1 MNGEKLKNKIKKR
14 AKEIGAQPQ
23 ELMQMYFFER
33 LLYRISI
40 SRYKFNF
47 ILKGGLLLS
56 AIIGDERRTTSDMD
70 TMIKGIDIESD
81 ELLKIIQEIIN
92 IETDDNISFEIEKA
106 KDIRIDDIYGGVNV
120 KLIAKKDGLIV
131 PLFIDITTK
140 DPITPKEIE
149 FKYKSLF
156 DDTYIKI
163 MAFNK
168 ETIIA
173 EKFETLIKDTETNTR
188 AKDFYDLYII
198 IKDYWNDL
206 DKTNLI
212 KAIQNTCKRRDSLY
226 ILDEIEERFDFIKES
241 NILQNEWNKYK
252 IAHLYAKDIE
262 YADIMKNINL
272 IIEELEKEVAIMSV
286 KI

>member
-56 AIIGDERRTTSDMD
+56 AITGDERRTTSDMD

-92 IETDDNISFEIEKA
+92 IETDDNISFEIEKT
-106 KDIRIDDIYGGVNV
+106 KDIRVDDIYGGVNV

-140 DPITPKEIE
+140 DPITPREIE

-188 AKDFYDLYII
+188 AKDFYDLHIL

-206 DKTNLI
+206 DKTNLV
-212 KAIQNTCKRRDSLY
+212 KAIQNTCKRRESLY

-241 NILQNEWNKYK
+241 TILKNEWNKYK

-262 YADIMKNINL
+262 YADIMKNVNL
-272 IIEELEKEVAIMSV
+272 IIKELEKEVATI
-286 KI
+286 

>member
-212 KAIQNTCKRRDSLY
+212 KAIQNTCKRRNSLY
-226 ILDEIEERFDFIKES
+226 ILDEIKERFDFIKES

-262 YADIMKNINL
+262 YTYD
-272 IIEELEKEVAIMSV
+272 V
-286 KI
+286 KL

>member
-81 ELLKIIQEIIN
+81 ELLRIIQEIIN

-140 DPITPKEIE
+140 DPITPREIE

-168 ETIIA
+168 ESIIA

-272 IIEELEKEVAIMSV
+272 IIEELEKGVPI
-286 KI
+286 I

>member
-1 MNGEKLKNKIKKR
+1 MNSEKLKNKIKKR

-92 IETDDNISFEIEKA
+92 IETDDNISFEIEKT
-106 KDIRIDDIYGGVNV
+106 KDIRVDDIYGGVNV

-140 DPITPKEIE
+140 DPITPREIE

-163 MAFNK
+163 MAFTK

-173 EKFETLIKDTETNTR
+173 EKLETLIKDTETNTR
-188 AKDFYDLYII
+188 AKDFYDLYIL

-262 YADIMKNINL
+262 YADIMKNVNL
-272 IIEELEKEVAIMSV
+272 IIKELEKEVATI
-286 KI
+286 

>member
-1 MNGEKLKNKIKKR
+1 MNSEKLKNKIKKR

-56 AIIGDERRTTSDMD
+56 AIIGDERRTTNDMD

-81 ELLKIIQEIIN
+81 ELLRIIQEIIN
-92 IETDDNISFEIEKA
+92 IETDDNISFEIEKT
-106 KDIRIDDIYGGVNV
+106 KDIRVDDIYGGVNV

-140 DPITPKEIE
+140 DPITPREIE

-188 AKDFYDLYII
+188 AKDFYDLYIL

-262 YADIMKNINL
+262 YADIMKNANL
-272 IIEELEKEVAIMSV
+272 IIEELEKEVAVI
-286 KI
+286 

>member
-1 MNGEKLKNKIKKR
+1 MNSEKLKNKIKKR

-81 ELLKIIQEIIN
+81 ELLRIIQEIIN
-92 IETDDNISFEIEKA
+92 IETDDNISFEIEKT
-106 KDIRIDDIYGGVNV
+106 KDIRVDDIYGGVNV

-140 DPITPKEIE
+140 DPITPREIE

-188 AKDFYDLYII
+188 AKDFYDLYIL

-272 IIEELEKEVAIMSV
+272 IIEELEKEVAI
-286 KI
+286 I

>member
-1 MNGEKLKNKIKKR
+1 
-14 AKEIGAQPQ
+14 
-23 ELMQMYFFER
+23 
-33 LLYRISI
+33 
-40 SRYKFNF
+40 
-47 ILKGGLLLS
+47 
-56 AIIGDERRTTSDMD
+56 
-70 TMIKGIDIESD
+70 
-81 ELLKIIQEIIN
+81 
-92 IETDDNISFEIEKA
+92 
-106 KDIRIDDIYGGVNV
+106 
-120 KLIAKKDGLIV
+120 
-131 PLFIDITTK
+131 
-140 DPITPKEIE
+140 
-149 FKYKSLF
+149 
-156 DDTYIKI
+156 

-188 AKDFYDLYII
+188 AKDFYDLYIL

-262 YADIMKNINL
+262 YADIMKNVNFIVK
-272 IIEELEKEVAIMSV
+272 ELENEPATI
-286 KI
+286 

>member
-40 SRYKFNF
+40 SKYKFNF

-70 TMIKGIDIESD
+70 TMIKGVDIESD

-92 IETDDNISFEIEKA
+92 IETDDNISFEIEKT
-106 KDIRIDDIYGGVNV
+106 KDIRVDDIYGGVNV
-120 KLIAKKDGLIV
+120 KLIAKKNGLIV

-140 DPITPKEIE
+140 DPITPREIE

-173 EKFETLIKDTETNTR
+173 EKFETLIRDTETNTR
-188 AKDFYDLYII
+188 TKDFYDLYII

-212 KAIQNTCKRRDSLY
+212 KAIQNTCKRRESLY
-226 ILDEIEERFDFIKES
+226 ILDEIEERFEFIKES
-241 NILQNEWNKYK
+241 TILRNEWDKYK

-272 IIEELEKEVAIMSV
+272 IIEELEKEVAI
-286 KI
+286 I

>member
-81 ELLKIIQEIIN
+81 ELLRIIQEIIN
-92 IETDDNISFEIEKA
+92 IETEDNISFEIEKT
-106 KDIRIDDIYGGVNV
+106 KDIRVDDIYGGVNV

-140 DPITPKEIE
+140 DPITPREIE

-252 IAHLYAKDIE
+252 IAHLYAKDIG

-272 IIEELEKEVAIMSV
+272 IIEELEKEVAI
-286 KI
+286 I

>member
-81 ELLKIIQEIIN
+81 ELLRIIQEIIN

-272 IIEELEKEVAIMSV
+272 IIEELEKEVASI
-286 KI
+286 

>member
-1 MNGEKLKNKIKKR
+1 MNSEKLKNKIKKR

-56 AIIGDERRTTSDMD
+56 AIIGDERRTTNDMD

-81 ELLKIIQEIIN
+81 ELLRIIQEIIN

-140 DPITPKEIE
+140 DPITPREIE

-262 YADIMKNINL
+262 YADIMKNVNL
-272 IIEELEKEVAIMSV
+272 IIKELEKEVATI
-286 KI
+286 

>member
-92 IETDDNISFEIEKA
+92 IETDDNISFEVEKT
-106 KDIRIDDIYGGVNV
+106 KDIRVDDIYGGVNV

-140 DPITPKEIE
+140 DPITPREIE

-156 DDTYIKI
+156 DGTYIKI

-188 AKDFYDLYII
+188 AKDFYDLYIL

-241 NILQNEWNKYK
+241 AILQGEWDKYQ
-252 IAHLYAKDIE
+252 ISHLYARDIN

-272 IIEELEKEVAIMSV
+272 IIEELAKEVATI
-286 KI
+286 

>member
-70 TMIKGIDIESD
+70 TIIKGIDIESD
-81 ELLKIIQEIIN
+81 ELLRIIQEIIN

-140 DPITPKEIE
+140 DPITPREIE

-272 IIEELEKEVAIMSV
+272 IIEELEKEVASI
-286 KI
+286 

>member
-56 AIIGDERRTTSDMD
+56 AIIRDERRTTSDMD

-81 ELLKIIQEIIN
+81 ELLRIIQEIIN

-140 DPITPKEIE
+140 DPITPREIE

-206 DKTNLI
+206 DKINLI

-272 IIEELEKEVAIMSV
+272 IIEELEKEVAI
-286 KI
+286 I

>member
-92 IETDDNISFEIEKA
+92 IETDDNISFEIERTKE
-106 KDIRIDDIYGGVNV
+106 IRVDDIYGGVNV

-140 DPITPKEIE
+140 DPITPREIE

-272 IIEELEKEVAIMSV
+272 IIEELEKEVAI
-286 KI
+286 I

>member
-1 MNGEKLKNKIKKR
+1 MNSEKLKNKIKKR

-56 AIIGDERRTTSDMD
+56 AIIGDERRTTNDMD

-81 ELLKIIQEIIN
+81 ELLRIIQEIIN
-92 IETDDNISFEIEKA
+92 IETDDNISFEIEKT
-106 KDIRIDDIYGGVNV
+106 KDIRVDDIYGGVNV
-120 KLIAKKDGLIV
+120 KLITKKDGLIV

-140 DPITPKEIE
+140 DPITPREIE

-212 KAIQNTCKRRDSLY
+212 KAIQNTCNRRDSLY

-262 YADIMKNINL
+262 YADIMKNVNL
-272 IIEELEKEVAIMSV
+272 IIKELEKEVATI
-286 KI
+286 

>member
-40 SRYKFNF
+40 SQYKFNF

-81 ELLKIIQEIIN
+81 ELLKIIQEITN
-92 IETDDNISFEIEKA
+92 IKTDDAISFEIEKTRE
-106 KDIRIDDIYGGVNV
+106 IRVDDVYGGINI

-149 FKYKSLF
+149 FKYKSIF
-156 DDTYIKI
+156 DDEYIKI

-188 AKDFYDLYII
+188 AKDFYDLYVL
-198 IKDYWNDL
+198 IKEYWNEL

-212 KAIQNTCKRRDSLY
+212 KAIRNTCKRRESLY
-226 ILDEIEERFDFIKES
+226 ILDELEERFDFIKES
-241 NILQNEWNKYK
+241 AILQGEWDKYQ
-252 IAHLYAKDIE
+252 ISHLYARDIN
-262 YADIMKNINL
+262 YADIMKNMNL
-272 IIEELEKEVAIMSV
+272 IIEELAKEVATI
-286 KI
+286 

>member
-23 ELMQMYFFER
+23 ELIQMYFFER

-40 SRYKFNF
+40 SKYKFNF

-70 TMIKGIDIESD
+70 TMIKGVDIESD

-92 IETDDNISFEIEKA
+92 IETDDNISFEIEKT
-106 KDIRIDDIYGGVNV
+106 KDIRVDDIYGGVNV

-140 DPITPKEIE
+140 DPITPREIE

-188 AKDFYDLYII
+188 AKDFYDLYIL

-212 KAIQNTCKRRDSLY
+212 KAIQNTCNRRDSLY

-272 IIEELEKEVAIMSV
+272 IIEELEKEVAI
-286 KI
+286 I

>member
-40 SRYKFNF
+40 SQYKFNF

-56 AIIGDERRTTSDMD
+56 AIIGDERITTSDMD

-81 ELLKIIQEIIN
+81 ELLKIIQEITN
-92 IETDDNISFEIEKA
+92 IKTDDAISFEIEK
-106 KDIRIDDIYGGVNV
+106 KREIRVDDVYGGINI

-149 FKYKSLF
+149 FKYKSIF
-156 DDTYIKI
+156 DDEYIKI

-188 AKDFYDLYII
+188 AKDFYDLYVL
-198 IKDYWNDL
+198 IKEYWNEL

-212 KAIQNTCKRRDSLY
+212 KAIRNTCKRRESLY
-226 ILDEIEERFDFIKES
+226 ILDELEERFDFIKES
-241 NILQNEWNKYK
+241 AILQGEWDKYQ
-252 IAHLYAKDIE
+252 ISHLYARDIN

-272 IIEELEKEVAIMSV
+272 IIEELAKEVATI
-286 KI
+286 

>member
-262 YADIMKNINL
+262 YADIMKNVNFIVK
-272 IIEELEKEVAIMSV
+272 ELENELATI
-286 KI
+286 

>member
-92 IETDDNISFEIEKA
+92 IETDDNISFEVEKT
-106 KDIRIDDIYGGVNV
+106 KDIRVDDIYGGVNV

-140 DPITPKEIE
+140 DPITPREIE

-163 MAFNK
+163 MAFKK

-188 AKDFYDLYII
+188 AKDFYDLYIL

-262 YADIMKNINL
+262 YADIMKNVNFIVK
-272 IIEELEKEVAIMSV
+272 ELENELATI
-286 KI
+286 

>member
-40 SRYKFNF
+40 SKYKFNF

-70 TMIKGIDIESD
+70 TMIKGVDIESD

-92 IETDDNISFEIEKA
+92 IETDDNISFEIEKT
-106 KDIRIDDIYGGVNV
+106 KDIRVDDIYGGVNV

-140 DPITPKEIE
+140 DPITPREIE

-173 EKFETLIKDTETNTR
+173 EKFETLIRDTETNTR

-212 KAIQNTCKRRDSLY
+212 KAIQNTCKKRESLY
-226 ILDEIEERFDFIKES
+226 ILDEIEERFEFIKES
-241 NILQNEWNKYK
+241 TILRNEWDKYK

-262 YADIMKNINL
+262 YADIMKNVNL
-272 IIEELEKEVAIMSV
+272 IIKELEKDVAI
-286 KI
+286 I

>member
-1 MNGEKLKNKIKKR
+1 MNSEKLKNKIKKR

-56 AIIGDERRTTSDMD
+56 AIIGDERRTTNDMD

-81 ELLKIIQEIIN
+81 ELLRIIQEIIN
-92 IETDDNISFEIEKA
+92 IETDDNISFEIEKT
-106 KDIRIDDIYGGVNV
+106 KDIRVDDIYGGVNV

-140 DPITPKEIE
+140 DPITPREIE

-188 AKDFYDLYII
+188 AKDFYDLYIL

-212 KAIQNTCKRRDSLY
+212 KAIQNTCNRRDSLY

-262 YADIMKNINL
+262 YADIMKNVNL
-272 IIEELEKEVAIMSV
+272 IIEELEKEVAI
-286 KI
+286 I

>member
-40 SRYKFNF
+40 SQYKFNF

-92 IETDDNISFEIEKA
+92 IKTDDAISFEIEKT
-106 KDIRIDDIYGGVNV
+106 KEIRVDDVYGGINI

-140 DPITPKEIE
+140 DPITPREIE
-149 FKYKSLF
+149 FKYKSIF
-156 DDTYIKI
+156 DDEYIKI

-188 AKDFYDLYII
+188 AKDFYDLYVL
-198 IKDYWNDL
+198 IKEYWNEL

-212 KAIQNTCKRRDSLY
+212 KAIRNTCKRRESLY
-226 ILDEIEERFDFIKES
+226 ILDELEERFDFIKES
-241 NILQNEWNKYK
+241 AILQGEWDKYQ
-252 IAHLYAKDIE
+252 IAHLYAKDIN

-272 IIEELEKEVAIMSV
+272 IIEELAKEVATI
-286 KI
+286 

>member
-23 ELMQMYFFER
+23 ELIQMYFFER

-40 SRYKFNF
+40 SKYKFNF

-70 TMIKGIDIESD
+70 TMIKGVDIESD

-92 IETDDNISFEIEKA
+92 IETDDNISFEIEKT
-106 KDIRIDDIYGGVNV
+106 KDIRVDDIYGGVNV

-140 DPITPKEIE
+140 DPITPREIE

-212 KAIQNTCKRRDSLY
+212 KAIQNTCKRRESLY
-226 ILDEIEERFDFIKES
+226 ILDEIEERFEFIKES
-241 NILQNEWNKYK
+241 TILRNEWDKYK

-262 YADIMKNINL
+262 YADIMKNVNL
-272 IIEELEKEVAIMSV
+272 IIKELEKDVAI
-286 KI
+286 I

>member
-40 SRYKFNF
+40 SKYKFNF

-70 TMIKGIDIESD
+70 TMIKGVDIESD

-92 IETDDNISFEIEKA
+92 IETDDNISFEIEKT
-106 KDIRIDDIYGGVNV
+106 KDIRVDDIYGGVNV
-120 KLIAKKDGLIV
+120 KLIAKKNGLIV

-140 DPITPKEIE
+140 DPITPREIE

-173 EKFETLIKDTETNTR
+173 EKFETLIRDTETNTR
-188 AKDFYDLYII
+188 TKDFYDLYII

-212 KAIQNTCKRRDSLY
+212 KAIQNTCKRRESLY
-226 ILDEIEERFDFIKES
+226 ILDEIEERFEFIKES
-241 NILQNEWNKYK
+241 TILRNEWDKYK

-262 YADIMKNINL
+262 YADIMKNVNL
-272 IIEELEKEVAIMSV
+272 IIKELEKDVAI
-286 KI
+286 I

>member
-81 ELLKIIQEIIN
+81 ELLRIIQEIIN

-131 PLFIDITTK
+131 PLFINITTK
-140 DPITPKEIE
+140 DPITPREIE

-272 IIEELEKEVAIMSV
+272 IIEELEKEVAI
-286 KI
+286 I

>member
-81 ELLKIIQEIIN
+81 ELLRIIQEIIN
-92 IETDDNISFEIEKA
+92 IETDDNISFEVEKT
-106 KDIRIDDIYGGVNV
+106 KDIRVDDIYGGVNV

-140 DPITPKEIE
+140 DPITPREIE

-272 IIEELEKEVAIMSV
+272 IIEELEKEVAI
-286 KI
+286 I

>member
-81 ELLKIIQEIIN
+81 ELLRIIQEIIN

-140 DPITPKEIE
+140 DPITPREIE

-188 AKDFYDLYII
+188 AKDFYDLYIL

-272 IIEELEKEVAIMSV
+272 IIEELEKEVAI
-286 KI
+286 I

>member
-56 AIIGDERRTTSDMD
+56 AIIRDERRTTSDMD

-81 ELLKIIQEIIN
+81 ELLRIIQEIIN

-140 DPITPKEIE
+140 DPITPREIE

-198 IKDYWNDL
+198 IKDYWNNL

-272 IIEELEKEVAIMSV
+272 IIEELEKEVAI
-286 KI
+286 I

>member
-40 SRYKFNF
+40 SQYKFNF

-81 ELLKIIQEIIN
+81 ELLKIIQEITN
-92 IETDDNISFEIEKA
+92 IKTDDAISFEIEKTRE
-106 KDIRIDDIYGGVNV
+106 IRVDDVYGGINI

-149 FKYKSLF
+149 FKYKSIF
-156 DDTYIKI
+156 DDEYIKI

-188 AKDFYDLYII
+188 AKDFYDLYVL
-198 IKDYWNDL
+198 IKEYWNEL

-212 KAIQNTCKRRDSLY
+212 KAIRNTCKRRESLY
-226 ILDEIEERFDFIKES
+226 ILDELEERFDFIKES
-241 NILQNEWNKYK
+241 AILQGEWDKYQ
-252 IAHLYAKDIE
+252 ITHLYARDIN

-272 IIEELEKEVAIMSV
+272 IIKELAKEVATI
-286 KI
+286 

>member
-70 TMIKGIDIESD
+70 TMIKGVDIESD

-92 IETDDNISFEIEKA
+92 IETDDNISFEIEKT
-106 KDIRIDDIYGGVNV
+106 KDIRVDDIYGGVNV

-140 DPITPKEIE
+140 DPITPREIE

-262 YADIMKNINL
+262 YADIMKNVNL
-272 IIEELEKEVAIMSV
+272 IIKELEKDVAI
-286 KI
+286 I

>member
-56 AIIGDERRTTSDMD
+56 AITGDERRTTSDMD
-70 TMIKGIDIESD
+70 TMIKGIDIEGD

-92 IETDDNISFEIEKA
+92 IETDDNISFEIEKT
-106 KDIRIDDIYGGVNV
+106 KDIRVDDIYGGVNV

-140 DPITPKEIE
+140 DPITPREIE

-188 AKDFYDLYII
+188 AKDFYDLHIL

-206 DKTNLI
+206 DKTNLV
-212 KAIQNTCKRRDSLY
+212 KAIQNTCKRRESLY

-241 NILQNEWNKYK
+241 TILKNEWDKYK
-252 IAHLYAKDIE
+252 LAHLYAKDIE
-262 YADIMKNINL
+262 YADIMKNVNL
-272 IIEELEKEVAIMSV
+272 IIKELEKEVATI
-286 KI
+286 

>member
-92 IETDDNISFEIEKA
+92 IETDDNISFEIEKT
-106 KDIRIDDIYGGVNV
+106 KDIRVDDIYGGVNV

-140 DPITPKEIE
+140 DPITPREIE

-188 AKDFYDLYII
+188 AKDFYDLYIL

-262 YADIMKNINL
+262 YADIMKNVNFIVK
-272 IIEELEKEVAIMSV
+272 ELENELATI
-286 KI
+286 

>member
-40 SRYKFNF
+40 SQYKFNF

-70 TMIKGIDIESD
+70 TMIKGIDIESA

-92 IETDDNISFEIEKA
+92 IKTDDAISFEIEKT
-106 KDIRIDDIYGGVNV
+106 KEIRVDDVYGGINI

-149 FKYKSLF
+149 FKYKSIF
-156 DDTYIKI
+156 DDEYIKI

-188 AKDFYDLYII
+188 AKDFYDLYVL
-198 IKDYWNDL
+198 IKEYWNEL

-212 KAIQNTCKRRDSLY
+212 KAIRNTCKRRESLY
-226 ILDEIEERFDFIKES
+226 ILDELEERFDFIKES
-241 NILQNEWNKYK
+241 AILQGEWDKYQ
-252 IAHLYAKDIE
+252 ISHLYARDIN

-272 IIEELEKEVAIMSV
+272 IIEELAKEVATI
-286 KI
+286 

>member
-40 SRYKFNF
+40 SKYKFNF

-81 ELLKIIQEIIN
+81 VLLKIIQEIIE
-92 IETDDNISFEIEKA
+92 IETDDGISFEIEKT
-106 KDIRIDDIYGGVNV
+106 KEIRVDDVYGGINI

-140 DPITPKEIE
+140 DPITPREIE

-188 AKDFYDLYII
+188 TKDFYDLYVL

-212 KAIQNTCKRRDSLY
+212 KAIHNTCKRRESAY
-226 ILDEIEERFDFIKES
+226 ILEELEERFDFIKTS
-241 NILQNEWNKYK
+241 TILQNEWDKYK
-252 IAHLYAKDIE
+252 IAHLYTRDIQ
-262 YADIMKNINL
+262 YSDIMKNINL
-272 IIEELEKEVAIMSV
+272 IIEQLKTEVITT
-286 KI
+286 

>member
-56 AIIGDERRTTSDMD
+56 AIIGDERRTTSDID

-81 ELLKIIQEIIN
+81 ELLKIIQEIIK
-92 IETDDNISFEIEKA
+92 IETDDNISFEVEKT
-106 KDIRIDDIYGGVNV
+106 KDIRVDDIYGGVNV

-140 DPITPKEIE
+140 DPITPREIE

-188 AKDFYDLYII
+188 AKDFYDLYIL

-262 YADIMKNINL
+262 YADIMKNVNFIVK
-272 IIEELEKEVAIMSV
+272 ELENELATI
-286 KI
+286 